1 METPVCD
8 FVKNYA
14 ASGALRLHMPGHK
27 GRGPL
32 GFEALDI
39 TEFDGA
45 DSLYEAGGILAQSE
59 ENASRLFGAKS
70 FYSTEGSS
78 QAVRAML
85 YLAMLDAKRQKRPF
99 LVAAG
104 RNAHKSFLSAAA
116 LLDAEVT
123 WLWPETPKSYLSCP
137 VDAEYLER
145 FFEAAETRP
154 TAVYL
159 TDPDY
164 LGQTV
169 ELAPLAAV
177 CHRHGALLLVD
188 NAHGAYRRFLPRS
201 EHPMDMGAD
210 LCCDSAHKTLPVL
223 TGGAY
228 LHINP
233 KAPPLL
239 AQQAKSALALFGST
253 SPSYLVLQS
262 LDAVNPYLERE
273 YPRALAAL
281 IPQVEALKQRLT
293 AHGFELLGREPIKLC
308 LCPKSY
314 GWRGQEL
321 ARALA
326 EKDIYLEFYDADH
339 AVMMFSPQTG
349 AEGLSRLEEALLAL
363 PRRSAIQ
370 EAPPAFARAEKV
382 MSIRDAMLSPRE
394 SVPVEESLGRVL
406 ADAGLSCPPAVPI
419 VACGERIDEKALAAF
434 RYYGID
440 HCTVVSE

>member
-14 ASGALRLHMPGHK
+14 AGGALRLHMPGHK

-32 GFEALDI
+32 GVEALDI

-45 DSLYEAGGILAQSE
+45 DSLYEAFGILAQSE

-78 QAVRAML
+78 QVVRAML
-85 YLAMLDAKRQKRPF
+85 YLAMLEAKRQKRPF

-104 RNAHKSFLSAAA
+104 RNVHKSFLSAAA
-116 LLDAEVT
+116 LLDAEVA

-137 VDAEYLER
+137 VDGAYLER
-145 FFEAAETRP
+145 FFETAETKP
-154 TAVYL
+154 GAVYL

-169 ELAPLAAV
+169 ELAPLAEV

-201 EHPMDMGAD
+201 EHPMDLGAD
-210 LCCDSAHKTLPVL
+210 MCCDSAHKTLPVL

-228 LHINP
+228 LHISHA
-233 KAPPLL
+233 APPLL
-239 AQQAKSALALFGST
+239 AEQAKGALALFGST
-253 SPSYLVLQS
+253 SPSYLILQS
-262 LDAVNPYLERE
+262 LDGVNPYLEQE
-273 YPRALAAL
+273 YPRELAAL
-281 IPQVEALKQRLT
+281 ISQVEALKQRLT
-293 AHGFELLGREPIKLC
+293 AHGFALLGREPIKLC

-314 GWRGQEL
+314 GWRGTEL
-321 ARALA
+321 AQRLA
-326 EKDIYLEFYDADH
+326 EKNIFCEFYDADH
-339 AVMMFSPQTG
+339 VVMMLSPQTG
-349 AEGLSRLEEALLAL
+349 AEGLLRLEEALLAI
-363 PRRSAIQ
+363 PRRPAV
-370 EAPPAFARAEKV
+370 EEEPPAFARAEKA
-382 MSIRDAMLSPRE
+382 MSIREAMLSPRE
-394 SVPVEESLGRVL
+394 SVPAEESLGRIL

-419 VACGERIDEKALAAF
+419 VACGERIDALALEAF

-440 HCTVVSE
+440 RCTVVKE